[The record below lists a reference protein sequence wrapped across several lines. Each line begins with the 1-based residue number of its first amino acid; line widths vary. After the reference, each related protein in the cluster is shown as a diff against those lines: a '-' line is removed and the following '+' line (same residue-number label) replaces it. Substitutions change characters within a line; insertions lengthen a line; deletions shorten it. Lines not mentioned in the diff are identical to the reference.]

1 MASWLE
7 SRRLGQCV
15 VVALGL
21 APVTWLVVRA
31 LRGELGVDPVETL
44 SQVSG
49 DWTLRFL
56 LATLAITPASR
67 FLGLNRLIR
76 YRRTIG
82 LTAFGYAVFHFVCF
96 VWLDQW
102 FVWAD
107 IVSEIAKRRWI
118 TIGFGTLLLL
128 VPLAITSTNGMLRR
142 LGARRW
148 RRLHRL
154 VYLAGIGGVMHYW
167 WAVKADTRVPFV
179 YGSILAVLLMARLV
193 PTRRRAFARTPLTV
207 DPATQER

>member
-1 MASWLE
+1 MSSRVV
-7 SRRLGQCV
+7 SRRLGPFLV
-15 VVALGL
+15 VGFGL
-21 APVTWLVVRA
+21 APATWLTIRA
-31 LRGELGVDPVETL
+31 LNGDLGVDPVETL

-56 LATLAITPASR
+56 LVTLAITPASR
-67 FLGLNRLIR
+67 FLGLNQLVR

-82 LTAFGYAVFHFVCF
+82 LTTFGYAVFHFSCF

-107 IVSEIAKRRWI
+107 IVAEIADRLWI
-118 TIGFGTLLLL
+118 TIGFATLLLL
-128 VPLAITSTNGMLRR
+128 IPLAVTSTNGMVRR

-154 VYLAGIGGVMHYW
+154 VYLAGVGGVMHYW
-167 WAVKADTRVPFV
+167 WAVKADTRVPLV
-179 YGSILAVLLMARLV
+179 YGSILAVLLVMRLV
-193 PTRRRAFARTPLTV
+193 PRRRRHV
-207 DPATQER
+207 

>member
-1 MASWLE
+1 V
-7 SRRLGQCV
+7 SRRLGQFLV
-15 VVALGL
+15 VGFGL
-21 APVTWLVVRA
+21 APATWLTIRA
-31 LRGELGVDPVETL
+31 LNGDLGVDPVETL

-56 LATLAITPASR
+56 LVTLAITPASR
-67 FLGLNRLIR
+67 FLGLNQLVR

-82 LTAFGYAVFHFVCF
+82 LTTFGYAVFHFSCF

-107 IVSEIAKRRWI
+107 IVAEIADRLWI
-118 TIGFGTLLLL
+118 TIGFATLLLL
-128 VPLAITSTNGMLRR
+128 IPLAVTSTNGMVRR

-154 VYLAGIGGVMHYW
+154 VYLAGVGGVMHYW
-167 WAVKADTRVPFV
+167 WAVKADTRVPLV
-179 YGSILAVLLMARLV
+179 YGSILAVLLVMRLV
-193 PTRRRAFARTPLTV
+193 PRRRRHV
-207 DPATQER
+207 